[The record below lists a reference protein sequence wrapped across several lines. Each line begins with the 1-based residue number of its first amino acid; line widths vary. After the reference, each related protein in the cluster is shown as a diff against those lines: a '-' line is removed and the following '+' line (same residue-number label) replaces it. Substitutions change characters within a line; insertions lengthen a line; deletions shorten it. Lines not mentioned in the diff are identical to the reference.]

1 MGHKPTLQ
9 DLKDVHPTIYHSLQ
23 KLLTQDGVA
32 QLGLVFQVCQG
43 AHQLVSKLVLYMML
57 YLTLKSGTEFKTE
70 SVSCAEPVGIFDALC
85 VNCESQPIDT
95 ACVS

>member
-23 KLLTQDGVA
+23 KLLTQDGAA

-43 AHQLVSKLVLYMML
+43 AHRIVY
-57 YLTLKSGTEFKTE
+57 
-70 SVSCAEPVGIFDALC
+70 CI
-85 VNCESQPIDT
+85 
-95 ACVS
+95 